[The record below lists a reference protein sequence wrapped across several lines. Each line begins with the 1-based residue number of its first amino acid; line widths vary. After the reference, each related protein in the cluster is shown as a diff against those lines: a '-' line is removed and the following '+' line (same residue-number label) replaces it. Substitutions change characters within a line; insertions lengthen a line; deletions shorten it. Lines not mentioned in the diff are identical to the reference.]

1 MTEQKFNEIGTPFG
15 EQLDSILN
23 NMFEHILYLESFV
36 NKIKSLSEVI
46 DKLKEIDFEAIQKI
60 IDDDIETKSIL
71 TRIQDDVDYL
81 HEQHSNLNKR
91 QIMDRRSIEEM
102 QAAVGSMMMQDTQI
116 DEALETI
123 NKLKQI
129 FGGSREEDI
138 TF

>member
-1 MTEQKFNEIGTPFG
+1 MTERKFNEIGTPFG